1 MPTCV
6 LVVFLTDQPGFAPV
20 RKRSDPTW
28 VPSRESGSCKDSK
41 SFTVTSQPVAER
53 QPCSARGLRPARQ
66 ERGPFLVP
74 QPSVT
79 QSEEPTSASPVSTN
93 GSAFPKCVSSAPA
106 ASR

>member
-41 SFTVTSQPVAER
+41 SFTVTSQPLAER
-53 QPCSARGLRPARQ
+53 RPRRALCPCMNPIPVKEPRWDRSACAPGRTPAGQ
-66 ERGPFLVP
+66 
-74 QPSVT
+74 
-79 QSEEPTSASPVSTN
+79 
-93 GSAFPKCVSSAPA
+93 
-106 ASR
+106 

>member
-41 SFTVTSQPVAER
+41 SFTVTSQPLAER
-53 QPCSARGLRPARQ
+53 QPCSARGLRPAQ
-66 ERGPFLVP
+66 QGRGL
-74 QPSVT
+74 
-79 QSEEPTSASPVSTN
+79 
-93 GSAFPKCVSSAPA
+93 SSFRNHP
-106 ASR
+106 